1 MVEAGRSPNIEIL
14 SNADLLSL
22 KGKPGSFKAELNL
35 RPRYIDAD
43 RCTGCGLCTTYCPKH
58 LADSYNEGLDLTR
71 PIHIDYPQAVPATY
85 FIDPAS
91 CMHLT
96 HNTCQICVP
105 VCRSNAI
112 DFTQKA
118 KKVTL
123 DIGAVVMSPGFG
135 RVPDEALTKYS
146 YGAHPDV
153 VTSIEFERLL
163 NPSGPFEGEVRC
175 LSDKRH
181 PRKIAFIQCV
191 GSRDLGCG
199 NGYCSSVCCMYA
211 IKEAMVA
218 KEHDPDCEITIYYM
232 DLRTQGKDF
241 DAAKVKAEEHYGI
254 KFVRA
259 KVADV
264 IPWKKNL
271 KLTYATMDGV
281 HRFDAFDMVV
291 LSVGLNAPADAKNLA
306 DITGIELNQYDF
318 SKTDTFDPLAT
329 SKKGIYTIGA
339 FQGPKD
345 IPESVTQS
353 SAAAGLAAGLVKAQR
368 GKGIVVKT
376 YPAEKP
382 LKAKDEP
389 RIGVFV
395 CHCGI
400 NIAGVVDV
408 AKVDDYTKDMDGV
421 VFHAQSLYSC
431 SQDAQKVIKEMIQLH
446 DLNRVVIAACSP
458 RTHEPLFQETLKDAG
473 LNRSMFEMVNIRDH
487 CSWVHAN
494 EPEKAT
500 EKSMDLVRMGIA
512 KARHIKPLSEQT
524 VPVID
529 KAIVIGGGI
538 AGMTAALNLAEQGF
552 QTTIIERNAK
562 LGGHLLEQ
570 RYTLAGE
577 STADYLKTV
586 TDKLAKNKLVDVL
599 NNSEMAELSGFIGNF
614 ASVVKSKKGKKSIEQ
629 TIDHGVV
636 VVATGGREHIPAQV
650 LGKKLPKSAKIITQK
665 ALEIQLAGKGK
676 TRAPKSVVMIQ
687 CAGSRGD
694 DLAYCS
700 KTCCTQAV
708 KNSLKIKE
716 INPESQVIVLY
727 RDMRTYGFAE
737 DAYRE
742 AREKG
747 VIFIPYSMDKLP
759 TLKAKGAK
767 VEVAFF
773 DPLLQDDV
781 TINPDLVTLSVGT
794 VPEDTAE
801 LSKLLK
807 IPVNSDNFYLEAH
820 VKLRPVE
827 MPVSG
832 VFLCGLAHSPKP
844 LDEIIVQ
851 AQAAAGKA
859 AIPLV
864 KGKVSVD
871 PIVSN
876 INKDKCIGCR
886 LCVSLCPYQSIQM
899 LKVDKKP
906 KAETVVA
913 SCKACGICASH
924 CPTFAITM
932 GGYTNEQITSQIE
945 AFGEAIEEA

>member
-22 KGKPGSFKAELNL
+22 DGKPGSFKAKLRI

-43 RCTGCGLCTTYCPKH
+43 KCTACGLCTTYCPRH
-58 LADSYNEGLDLTR
+58 LVDSYNEGLDITR

-85 FIDPAS
+85 YIDPEA
-91 CMHLT
+91 CLHLK
-96 HNTCQICVP
+96 HDTCKICVP
-105 VCRSNAI
+105 TCRSGAI
-112 DFTQKA
+112 DFSQKA
-118 KKVTL
+118 KEITL
-123 DIGAVVMSPGFG
+123 DVGAVIMSPGFG
-135 RVPDEALTKYS
+135 RVPDEALEQYS
-146 YGAHPDV
+146 YGQHPDI
-153 VTSIEFERLL
+153 VTSMEFERLL

-181 PRKIAFIQCV
+181 PKKIAFIQCV
-191 GSRDLGCG
+191 GSRDLGCD

-218 KEHDPDCEITIYYM
+218 KEHDPECEITIYYM
-232 DLRTQGKDF
+232 DIRTQGKDF
-241 DAAKVKAEEHYGI
+241 DAARVRAEEQYGI

-264 IPWKKNL
+264 MPWKKNL
-271 KLTYATMDGV
+271 KLTYSTLDGV
-281 HRFDAFDMVV
+281 HHFDAYDMVV
-291 LSVGLNAPADAKNLA
+291 LSVGLDSPAGAKELA
-306 DITGIELNQYDF
+306 ATAKIELNQYDF
-318 SKTDTFDPLAT
+318 SKTSTFSPLST
-329 SKKGIYTIGA
+329 SRDGIFVAGA

-353 SAAAGLAAGLVKAQR
+353 SAAAGIAAGLVKSQR
-368 GKGIVVKT
+368 GKGVVIKK
-376 YPAEKP
+376 YPQEK
-382 LKAKDEP
+382 KVSEKDEP

-458 RTHEPLFQETLKDAG
+458 RTHEALFQETLKDAG

-494 EPEKAT
+494 EPEQAT
-500 EKSMDLVRMGIA
+500 KKSMDLVRMGIA
-512 KARHIKPLSEQT
+512 KARHIQPLAEQT
-524 VPVID
+524 VPVNP

-538 AGMTAALNLAEQGF
+538 AGMTAALNMAEQGF
-552 QTTIIERNAK
+552 HTSIIEKSDK
-562 LGGHLLEQ
+562 LGGHLLDQ

-577 STADYLKTV
+577 NTADYLKKV
-586 TDKLAKNKLVDVL
+586 VGEVAKNKNVDVL
-599 NNSEMAELSGFIGNF
+599 TSSELVELSGFVGNF
-614 ASVVKSKKGKKSIEQ
+614 SSVVKTRAAKGKKAKEQ

-636 VVATGGREHIPAQV
+636 VVATGGREHKPATV

-665 ALEIQLAGKGK
+665 ELEISLAGKGK
-676 TRAPKSVVMIQ
+676 APKSVVMIQ

-708 KNSLKIKE
+708 KNALKIKALS
-716 INPESQVIVLY
+716 PESQIIVLY
-727 RDMRTYGFAE
+727 RDMRTYGYAE

-747 VIFIPYSMDKLP
+747 VIFIPYSMDKKPL
-759 TLKAKGAK
+759 LSAKGSK
-767 VEVAFF
+767 VEMAFF
-773 DPLLQDDV
+773 DPILQDDV
-781 TINPDLVTLSVGT
+781 TINPELVVLSVGI
-794 VPEDTAE
+794 VPEDTEE

-807 IPVNSDNFYLEAH
+807 IPVNADNFFLEAH

-832 VFLCGLAHSPKP
+832 VFLCGLAHAPKP

-851 AQAAAGKA
+851 AQAAAAKA
-859 AIPLV
+859 AMPLV
-864 KGKVSVD
+864 KGEVSVD
-871 PIVSN
+871 PIVSHVD
-876 INKDKCIGCR
+876 KDKCIGCR
-886 LCVSLCPYQSIQM
+886 LCVSLCPYKAIEM
-899 LKVDKKP
+899 VKVDKRP
-906 KAETVVA
+906 KAQTIVA

-924 CPTFAITM
+924 CPTFAISM
-932 GGYTNEQITSQIE
+932 GGFTNEQINSQIE
-945 AFGEAIEEA
+945 AFGKDIEEA